1 MQIVESTPFG
11 VRSSIVTLGRPDT
24 NVRFQLF
31 PMVHLGA
38 PTFYAE
44 VAQRLGH
51 CDLILAE
58 GVAGRRTSLITLSYR
73 LAGKIRRFGL
83 IEQRPGLHLGG
94 LGVPVENVDATA
106 SQFGRSWRKVPQ
118 YIRVLLLVLAPLFRL
133 WLIVSG
139 SRSLIAQNMEVNDLP
154 DPDDAFIP
162 DSFAKVQDAIIHDRD
177 KLLCAAITREAT
189 IVAPSMKT
197 VAILWGAGHM
207 PAVVQFL
214 MGPLRYRV
222 LTAEWVTVFV
232 P

>member
-1 MQIVESTPFG
+1 M
-11 VRSSIVTLGRPDT
+11 TLGRPDT
-24 NVRFQLF
+24 NVRFLLF

-38 PTFYAE
+38 PSFYAD
-44 VAQRLGH
+44 VGKRLRD

-73 LAGKIRRFGL
+73 LAGKVRRFGL
-83 IEQRPGLHLGG
+83 IEQGRGLRLRS
-94 LGVPVENVDATA
+94 LGVPLENVDATA
-106 SQFGRSWRKVPQ
+106 SQFGRSWRKAPQ
-118 YIRVLLLVLAPLFRL
+118 YVRLLLLVLAPLFGL

-139 SRSLIAQNMEVNDLP
+139 SRSFIARDMEVNDLP

-162 DSFAKVQDAIIHDRD
+162 DALAQVQDAVIHDRD
-177 KLLCAAITREAT
+177 KLLCTAIAREAT
-189 IVAPSMKT
+189 SAASSMKT

-207 PAVVQFL
+207 PAVVHFL

-222 LTAEWVTVFV
+222 LAAEWVTVFV